1 MKAFYAYVQKVL
13 EREAE
18 GKSKLAAAISSGEKL
33 FVSTNPEGREVIRK
47 ELRLLR
53 DQWDRALERMG
64 NIHRQTDRAVQQW
77 TIYREKREGL
87 ICWIE
92 DTEEELLQLES
103 SCNSLQEKKEKLLKL
118 KVTGCLKFSRCIS
131 F

>member
-1 MKAFYAYVQKVL
+1 VKAFYAYVQKVL

-87 ICWIE
+87 ICWIK